1 MNPQGPRDGSTSRRK
16 SWRPAAAEDVSIYA
30 VRRYA
35 LHAEIGAG
43 RAATVHLGRLLGPEK
58 FARTVAV
65 KRLRPQYA
73 KDAECVAML
82 LEGARLAAAVRHS
95 NVVPALDI
103 VTGDELLVVTEY
115 VHGESLA
122 TLLRTLRGR
131 DAQAPLAIV
140 SGIVTGML
148 RGLQAV
154 HDVRGARRAAADR
167 TDLARHDL
175 AHDLTPQDVLV
186 GVDGVARWIDLGFG
200 RPDTERPEAE
210 RVAGAADAPAGGRSD
225 VFCVSV
231 ILWEALAGR
240 PFLPRIAPEGFEP
253 PSRYRAGLEP
263 ALDAIVAKGLAS
275 EPAARF
281 ANPEAMATAL
291 EEALPPATPAQIGA
305 WVESLAR
312 TALDERARLLGAV
325 EHSAPARASSSVRP
339 PADTLPAE
347 GPGVT
352 LPAEGTVLTLPT
364 EGTVVTLPAE
374 APVATRPKVELVTR
388 RERASAPSFGTR
400 RGLGPRDDA
409 SDPDGDDAS
418 ADASVLGGPFLRKRG
433 AILAAGIASAALVV
447 LVCARL
453 AGGDRA
459 ARVET
464 SAPATPVETSASPTT
479 SVAATTTPAAPPEPV
494 AEPAPVAIAR
504 AEEPARSA
512 PAQSPRA
519 QVAPAAPAT
528 VVTPAPPASKAAKP
542 RRAARPTRDDV
553 L

>member
-16 SWRPAAAEDVSIYA
+16 SWRPTAAEDVSIYA

-58 FARTVAV
+58 FARIVAV

-82 LEGARLAAAVRHS
+82 LEGARLAATVRHS
-95 NVVPALDI
+95 NVVPVLDI

-175 AHDLTPQDVLV
+175 AHDLAPQDVLV

-200 RPDTERPEAE
+200 HPDTEHPEPEPEHAP
-210 RVAGAADAPAGGRSD
+210 RAADDPAGGRSD

-263 ALDAIVAKGLAS
+263 ALDAIVAKGLAG

-281 ANPEAMATAL
+281 ANPEEMAIAL
-291 EEALPPATPAQIGA
+291 EGALPPATPAQIGA

-312 TALDERARLLGAV
+312 TALDERARLLGAI

-347 GPGVT
+347 AP
-352 LPAEGTVLTLPT
+352 
-364 EGTVVTLPAE
+364 VVTP
-374 APVATRPKVELVTR
+374 PKGELVTR
-388 RERASAPSFGTR
+388 RERTSAPAFGTR
-400 RGLGPRDDA
+400 RGLGP
-409 SDPDGDDAS
+409 GDDANGDAAN
-418 ADASVLGGPFLRKRG
+418 ADASVLGGPFRRRRG

-453 AGGDRA
+453 ACGDRA
-459 ARVET
+459 APVEA
-464 SAPATPVETSASPTT
+464 SAPAATTASTT
-479 SVAATTTPAAPPEPV
+479 TAAATTASATPPDPV

-512 PAQSPRA
+512 HVQAPKAQ
-519 QVAPAAPAT
+519 AAPAT
-528 VVTPAPPASKAAKP
+528 LAPVAPSSKAAKP
-542 RRAARPTRDDV
+542 RRSPRATRDDV

>member
-1 MNPQGPRDGSTSRRK
+1 
-16 SWRPAAAEDVSIYA
+16 
-30 VRRYA
+30 
-35 LHAEIGAG
+35 
-43 RAATVHLGRLLGPEK
+43 
-58 FARTVAV
+58 
-65 KRLRPQYA
+65 
-73 KDAECVAML
+73 
-82 LEGARLAAAVRHS
+82 
-95 NVVPALDI
+95 
-103 VTGDELLVVTEY
+103 
-115 VHGESLA
+115 
-122 TLLRTLRGR
+122 
-131 DAQAPLAIV
+131 
-140 SGIVTGML
+140 
-148 RGLQAV
+148 
-154 HDVRGARRAAADR
+154 
-167 TDLARHDL
+167 
-175 AHDLTPQDVLV
+175 
-186 GVDGVARWIDLGFG
+186 
-200 RPDTERPEAE
+200 
-210 RVAGAADAPAGGRSD
+210 
-225 VFCVSV
+225 V

-275 EPAARF
+275 EPAERF

-291 EEALPPATPAQIGA
+291 EGALPPATPAQIGV
-305 WVESLAR
+305 WVDSLAR

-325 EHSAPARASSSVRP
+325 EHSAPSRASGSVRP

-352 LPAEGTVLTLPT
+352 VPAEAS
-364 EGTVVTLPAE
+364 VVTLPAE
-374 APVATRPKVELVTR
+374 APVVTLPAEASVVTLPAEAPVVTRPKVELVTR

-400 RGLGPRDDA
+400 RGLGPGDDA
-409 SDPDGDDAS
+409 SDPNGDDAS

-459 ARVET
+459 APVGT
-464 SAPATPVETSASPTT
+464 TASATPVETSASAAT
-479 SVAATTTPAAPPEPV
+479 SVAATTTPATPPEPV

-504 AEEPARSA
+504 AEEPARSVPVQA
-512 PAQSPRA
+512 PKAQI
-519 QVAPAAPAT
+519 APAAPAA